1 MSSESDTS
9 SEEHR
14 GEGEI
19 SLASVLNILWRR
31 RWIVIALPALGLIA
45 GIVYGQVVTPLYKAT
60 ATIRPG
66 ITAFDRNGGGR
77 REWRLKDLTRW
88 FESGMY
94 RPFTAE
100 LMGRDPS
107 DVPLVRA
114 DFIQRGLQNIQGGN
128 VITLSVLD
136 ASPENAVDGL
146 QTSLA
151 AFTEYAMA
159 DTLSNS
165 IVLTRRGLEIQI
177 DELRRYRSVLE
188 ARVDSLNADL
198 AVARVESLQID
209 DEAARLAFDIT
220 RLRDKR
226 DVMAKRR
233 AALQQRLNRLEENR
247 EELALTRARVRERID
262 VDASDAP
269 SGVRPQA
276 VITDAE
282 VLRGLVTSTAEL
294 DRDAA
299 TVSSVIDSLEREIG
313 SAEREAAFLE
323 TRNRTLIAFQRAE
336 AGRLMQDLRMARDFQ
351 VPNAI
356 RSVQLRIREKL
367 GQLYALSPIEKIGR
381 VQVSDDP
388 VRPRKKRAITILTFL
403 GLIGGIAGAYVF
415 DYLWSHRRR
424 IFRD

>member
-1 MSSESDTS
+1 MSSEPDTTS
-9 SEEHR
+9 
-14 GEGEI
+14 GATTGDGEI

-60 ATIRPG
+60 ASIRPG

-88 FESGMY
+88 FDSGMY
-94 RPFTAE
+94 RPYTGE

-146 QTSLA
+146 QASLA
-151 AFTEYAMA
+151 AFTEYAMS

-165 IVLTRRGLEIQI
+165 IVLTQRGLEIQI
-177 DELRRYRSVLE
+177 DELRRYQSVLE
-188 ARVDSLNADL
+188 ARVDSVNADL

-209 DEAARLAFDIT
+209 DEEARLAFDIT
-220 RLRDKR
+220 RLHDKR
-226 DVMAKRR
+226 EVMTQRKVALERR
-233 AALQQRLNRLEENR
+233 LVRLEDNR
-247 EELALTRARVRERID
+247 EELMRTRARVRERVD
-262 VDASDAP
+262 PDASEAP

-276 VITDAE
+276 MITDAE
-282 VLRGLVTSTAEL
+282 VLRGLVASTAQL
-294 DRDAA
+294 DREAA
-299 TVSSVIDSLEREIG
+299 AVFSRIDSLQREIG
-313 SAEREAAFLE
+313 SAEREAVFLE
-323 TRNRTLIAFQRAE
+323 TRNRTLVAFQRAE
-336 AGRLMQDLRMARDFQ
+336 AGRLMHDLRMTRDFE

-381 VQVSDDP
+381 VRVTDEP

-403 GLIGGIAGAYVF
+403 GLVGGVAGAYVF
-415 DYLWSHRRR
+415 DYLWTHRRR
-424 IFRD
+424 IFHD

>member
-1 MSSESDTS
+1 MSSEPDTP
-9 SEEHR
+9 SEEHK

-45 GIVYGQVVTPLYKAT
+45 GIVYGQVVTPLYEAT

-94 RPFTAE
+94 RPYTAE

-177 DELRRYRSVLE
+177 DELRRYQSVLE

-226 DVMAKRR
+226 EVMAERK
-233 AALQQRLNRLEENR
+233 AALEQRLVRLEENR
-247 EELALTRARVRERID
+247 EELARTRTRVRERVGSD
-262 VDASDAP
+262 VSDAP

-336 AGRLMQDLRMARDFQ
+336 AGRLMHDLRMARDFQ

-356 RSVQLRIREKL
+356 RSVQLRVREKL

-403 GLIGGIAGAYVF
+403 GLVGGIAGAYVF